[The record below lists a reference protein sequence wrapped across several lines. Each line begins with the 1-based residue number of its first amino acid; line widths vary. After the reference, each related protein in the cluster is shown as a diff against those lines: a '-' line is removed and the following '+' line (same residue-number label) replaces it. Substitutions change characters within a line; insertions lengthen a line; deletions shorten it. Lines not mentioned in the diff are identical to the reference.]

1 MSDAFLGEI
10 RMFGGNFAPRG
21 WAFCNGQ
28 ILPINQN
35 QALFSLL
42 GTSYGGDGI
51 TTYSLPDLRGRA
63 PVHQGQA
70 PGLTPYVLGEK
81 AGTENVTLLVSNL
94 PGHNHAL
101 NAVSTGGNQ
110 AGPTNNYPAVESTG
124 TSLNYSSGPPN
135 TTLNTAAMGFT
146 GSNIPFP
153 IVQPVQCVSF
163 IICLAGIYPSRN

>member
-1 MSDAFLGEI
+1 MAEAFLGEI
-10 RMFGGNFAPRG
+10 RMFGGSFAPRG

-28 ILPINQN
+28 IMPISQN

-51 TTYSLPDLRGRA
+51 TTYGLPDLRGRA
-63 PVHQGQA
+63 PVHQGQGA
-70 PGLTPYVLGEK
+70 GLSPYYVGEK
-81 AGTENVTLLVSNL
+81 IGTENVTLLVSNL

-124 TSLNYSSGPPN
+124 TSLNYSSGPSN
-135 TTLNTAAMGFT
+135 TTLTSLAIGIT
-146 GSNIPFP
+146 GSNVPFP
-153 IVQPVQCVSF
+153 IIQPVLCVSF
-163 IICLAGIYPSRN
+163 IICLAGIFPTRS